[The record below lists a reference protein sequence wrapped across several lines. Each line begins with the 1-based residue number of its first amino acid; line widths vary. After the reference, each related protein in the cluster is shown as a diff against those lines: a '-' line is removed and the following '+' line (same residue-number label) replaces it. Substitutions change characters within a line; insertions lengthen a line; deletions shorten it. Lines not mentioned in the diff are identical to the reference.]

1 MTHQLDLMP
10 AALVDAAVLDRI
22 DAQLPK
28 VREVRSPR
36 LPDVLAV
43 VESSGEQ
50 TFHAEHRE
58 SSTEISQ

>member
-10 AALVDAAVLDRI
+10 AELVDESVLERL
-22 DAQLPK
+22 DARLPK

-43 VESSGEQ
+43 VDATGEE
-50 TFHAEHRE
+50 TFHGEPRTSE
-58 SSTEISQ
+58 DLR